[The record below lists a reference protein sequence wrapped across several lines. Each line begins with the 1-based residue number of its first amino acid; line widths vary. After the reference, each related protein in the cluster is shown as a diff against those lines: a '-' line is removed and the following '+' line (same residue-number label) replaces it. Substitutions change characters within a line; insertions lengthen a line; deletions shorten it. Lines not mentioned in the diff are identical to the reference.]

1 MADLLFASFPWVLT
15 ALVTLLLVPFERW
28 FPKLERSG
36 AAKGRRRAIAL
47 IAIAAIGTSMLMSLY
62 LNGPLIQLM
71 LYGKFMY
78 MAFWPVPDWTLSII
92 SLLVLDALYYLA
104 HWLMHRVPMLWP
116 LHSIHHSDKHV
127 TALSGLLHHPL
138 EVVFTSLFILFFA
151 VVIGIPVVM
160 LIIYGGLVALHS
172 ALSHADIR
180 IPVGLDNLLRLVFV
194 TPDVHRT
201 HHSRRKE
208 EGNSNFGA
216 LLTIWDRL
224 FGTYTSQPKNG
235 ATKLATGLPDGVGPA
250 AFTPAELIVHPLK
263 PQRRQK

>member
-1 MADLLFASFPWVLT
+1 MNEFLLASSPWILT
-15 ALVTLLLVPFERW
+15 ALATVLLVPFERW
-28 FPKLERSG
+28 HPKLERTG
-36 AAKGRRRAIAL
+36 AAKGRRGAIAF
-47 IAIAAIGTSMLMSLY
+47 IAVVAIATSLLMSLY

-71 LYGKFMY
+71 LHGKFMD
-78 MAFWPVPDWTLSII
+78 MAFWPVPDRALIVI

-104 HWLMHRVPMLWP
+104 HWLMHRVPVLWP

-180 IPVGLDNLLRLVFV
+180 IPVRLDSLLRLVFV

-224 FGTYTSQPKNG
+224 FGTYTGRPKNG
-235 ATKLATGLPDGVGPA
+235 EAKLATGLPDGVGPA
-250 AFTPAELIVHPLK
+250 AFTPTQLLLHPLK